1 MIMMTSVPVPAGSPA
16 QRAAEAEAGAL
27 QARLVA
33 LRDMQALASW
43 LEHRPQL
50 GHDVFA
56 RGQPEAIGTA
66 FEPAHQVD
74 VVEVLWASLAL
85 FDDAAADLDEACH
98 PAVVRL
104 HDASTAR
111 ARILWL
117 LAATPESCPSSSSCR
132 NPRRA

>member
-1 MIMMTSVPVPAGSPA
+1 LPTVQPIWLRTGKATSLLALHEFNGLLEQLLLLARAHQIDLAHVPVAPLVEQLAPPCRAPA
-16 QRAAEAEAGAL
+16 
-27 QARLVA
+27 VV
-33 LRDMQALASW
+33 
-43 LEHRPQL
+43 HR
-50 GHDVFA
+50 
-56 RGQPEAIGTA
+56 
-66 FEPAHQVD
+66 
-74 VVEVLWASLAL
+74 LAL